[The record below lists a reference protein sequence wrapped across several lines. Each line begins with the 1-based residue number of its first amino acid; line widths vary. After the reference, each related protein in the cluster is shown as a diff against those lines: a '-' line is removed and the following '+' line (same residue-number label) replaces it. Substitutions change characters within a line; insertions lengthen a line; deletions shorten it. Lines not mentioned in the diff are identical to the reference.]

1 MAQRRRWRPKDPGWR
16 VRRWLVGGA
25 LVVAAAGVGVAGTAG
40 LLILAASPAGAQPI
54 GDCSTTTGVIVVV
67 DFAHWGGTI
76 ERGCAATPTT
86 GYDALH
92 TAGFTTAGDE
102 HDGPA
107 FICRIDTKPTP
118 TQTSCVNTPPA
129 SAYWSYWHADAG
141 QTTWSYSQ
149 LGAMTYKPPAG
160 SVTAWVFG
168 STNVTGTSGTGKPT
182 FTPTQVRAANPAPA
196 GGTTTTTTAA
206 PVTTTTA
213 APSGASGAG
222 RTGTTSST
230 GGGQSSGPGSGGGA
244 SAAGG
249 TGGSSS
255 TSSTGTTPSTG
266 TKGSGSTTAPS
277 TAARGSTTT
286 TVSGGR
292 GGGVSSTG
300 KGDRSDGGRG
310 GSHDSGR
317 ASAAPKI
324 VDVDPAPTRTKSPA
338 GSPLPVVIGVVV
350 AVVLAGGGGVIAW
363 RRRAGQAG

>member
-129 SAYWSYWHADAG
+129 SAYWSYWHADTG

-206 PVTTTTA
+206 PVTTTTT
-213 APSGASGAG
+213 APSGAG

-230 GGGQSSGPGSGGGA
+230 GGGQSSGSGDGGGA

-249 TGGSSS
+249 TGGSPS